1 PRYEDFRVEDRR
13 SLRSLQQRI
22 IDWIRG
28 DRDEVDGWQIFAD
41 LQAFASLALTVSR
54 RPVLCE
60 HDRAVLELLLCALEM
75 PGADQVAVYRLLET
89 IRGRDQEIDDLI
101 EGQVDLLPSLWL
113 EPTRR
118 VLAGL
123 AV

>member
-1 PRYEDFRVEDRR
+1 M
-13 SLRSLQQRI
+13 
-22 IDWIRG
+22 
-28 DRDEVDGWQIFAD
+28 
-41 LQAFASLALTVSR
+41 
-54 RPVLCE
+54 LCE

-75 PGADQVAVYRLLET
+75 PGSDQVAVYRLLET